1 MYAFMVFAV
10 LALGLAVISDV
21 LAEIVPVKVPNAVK
35 HTFALALAMGVA
47 WLLDYSVF
55 AAFGQELRAD
65 WQDPV
70 FTGIA
75 LVGGAEFLRAVAG
88 SLGINLTLGG
98 GRTAT
103 S

>member
-21 LAEIVPVKVPNAVK
+21 LAEVVPVKIPNALK
-35 HTFALALAMGVA
+35 HTISLAIAMGVA

-55 AAFGQELRAD
+55 QAFGQDLRSS
-65 WQDPV
+65 WQGPV

-88 SLGINLTLGG
+88 SLGISLTLGG
-98 GRTAT
+98 SRTAT

>member
-21 LAEIVPVKVPNAVK
+21 LAEVVPVKVPNALK
-35 HTFALALAMGVA
+35 HTVSLAIAMGVA

-55 AAFGQELRAD
+55 AAFGQDLRSS

-75 LVGGAEFLRAVAG
+75 LVGGSEFLRAVAA
-88 SLGINLTLGG
+88 SLGISLTLG